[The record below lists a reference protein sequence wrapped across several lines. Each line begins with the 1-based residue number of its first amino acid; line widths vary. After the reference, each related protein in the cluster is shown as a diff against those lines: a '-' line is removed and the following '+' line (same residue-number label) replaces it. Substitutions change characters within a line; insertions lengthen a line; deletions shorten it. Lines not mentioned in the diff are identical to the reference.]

1 MKISGFTFIKNAVA
15 YDFPVVESVRSV
27 LPVVDEFIM
36 SRATAATGRTN
47 C

>member
-27 LPVVDEFIM
+27 LPVVDEFIIVAGD
-36 SRATAATGRTN
+36 SSKLLKP
-47 C
+47 